1 MRGMFLNAAM
11 LAGIGGAV
19 IPLVLHLLAKA
30 RYRNVEWG
38 AMMFLEGLEARQA
51 QSMRLKQWT
60 LLGMR
65 MLLVGLLAVA
75 LAQPVVR
82 GRWGAIGSQDRIT
95 AVIILDCSYSMAYEE
110 AGRSRFDKARDAAR
124 QILWG
129 LGKGSEV
136 SLVLL
141 NDQVEVPYAQPTTNL
156 QAVARDLDA
165 LTVSTGMADLPAG
178 LAAARDILDH
188 PSRTNRE
195 LYVVTDRQAEN
206 WRRVEADAA
215 YVKWLHDPKALTRF
229 YVVPVG
235 GEEAEN
241 VAIEAV
247 ELADGVAVRGQQA
260 EVEVRLRNYAAQ
272 ARTAMEMVISMT
284 GERPKTVTV
293 SVPALATA
301 TARVPVTFRQ
311 SGSHVVTAEIR
322 SAGLQVDNR
331 FDAAVDVIEPVQV
344 LIVSGDEAGPALSR
358 ESFFL
363 RLAMAP
369 YQQQQAAAQ
378 KRGNDP
384 AVVTVVRVEEWERVE
399 WARHPV
405 IVLANVPQLSADQA
419 RTLEQRVYEGAGLIV
434 CPGNL
439 SRVENYNSVLYRG
452 GLGLLPARLEPPVP
466 PDGSRATTLLGLEL
480 KHPIFRFRRGTDP
493 IPAAVF
499 GRYFPAAT
507 RTTDVR
513 VLGTYSSG
521 EPFLIEGPRGRGRVL
536 MLTTS
541 LDADWTTLPL
551 YAFYLPFVQSMVR
564 YAAAPSVAPRN
575 LPMGSALTA
584 VFEDV
589 VESAAVVRGE
599 ERSTVPVSGRSNQV
613 VFTEAARPGVYRLTA
628 KVKGK
633 DRVVHFVVQ
642 YPREESDLGGMTE
655 EAWEAQ
661 REGLRFARL
670 DPARAAILPVLA
682 ADRGGRDLWLVLLMA
697 VVMLG
702 AGEVW
707 LARAW
712 SERTA

>member
-1 MRGMFLNAAM
+1 VFLNATM

-38 AMMFLEGLEARQA
+38 AMMFLQGLEARQA

-95 AVIILDCSYSMAYEE
+95 AVIILDCSYSMGYEE

-129 LGKGSEV
+129 LGKGNGSEV

-156 QAVARDLDA
+156 QTVARDLDA

-178 LAAARDILDH
+178 LAAARQILDH

-195 LYVVTDRQAEN
+195 LYIVTDRQAEN

-215 YVKWLHDPKALTRF
+215 YVKWLQDPKAPTRF

-235 GEEAEN
+235 GDEAEN
-241 VAIEAV
+241 VAIESV

-260 EVEVRLRNYAAQ
+260 EVEVRLRNYSGQ
-272 ARTAMEMVISMT
+272 ARTAMEMVLTAT
-284 GERPKTVTV
+284 GERATTVAV
-293 SVPALATA
+293 SVPARST
-301 TARVPVTFRQ
+301 TTVRVPRTFRL
-311 SGSHVVTAEIR
+311 SGSHVVSAEIR

-331 FDAAVDVIEPVQV
+331 FDTAVDVIDPVQV
-344 LIVSGDEAGPALSR
+344 LIVSGDEGGPALSR

-363 RLAMAP
+363 KLAMAP
-369 YQQQQAAAQ
+369 YQTTPQR
-378 KRGNDP
+378 RGNDP
-384 AVVTVVRVEEWERVE
+384 AVVTVVKVEEWERVE
-399 WARHPV
+399 WAKYPV
-405 IVLANVPQLSADQA
+405 IVLANVPQVSADQA

-452 GLGLLPARLEPPVP
+452 GLGLLPARLEPAAP

-480 KHPIFRFRRGTDP
+480 KHPIFRFRRGADP

-499 GRYFPAAT
+499 GRYFPASM
-507 RTTDVR
+507 RTTDAR

-551 YAFYLPFVQSMVR
+551 YQFYLPFVQSMVR

-589 VESAAVVRGE
+589 VEGAIMVRGD
-599 ERSTVPVSGRSNQV
+599 ERTTVPVSGRSNQV
-613 VFTEAARPGVYRLTA
+613 VYTETAKPGVYRLTA

-642 YPREESDLGGMTE
+642 YPREESDLGSMTE
-655 EAWEAQ
+655 EAWEA
-661 REGLRFARL
+661 RRKALRFARL
-670 DPARAAILPVLA
+670 DPAKEAILPVLA

-697 VVMLG
+697 AVMLG